1 MTLAWLGLL
10 TVLGLLA
17 LILSKRLSP
26 LVALILVPVT
36 AGLLGGFGLKLGG
49 FVLKGIQDV
58 APVVGMFVFA
68 ILYFGIMTDAGMM
81 EPVIR
86 WILRVVGNRPARIT
100 VGTALLALLIHLD
113 GSGAV
118 TFLITIPV
126 MLPLYERLNMDRRIL
141 ACACS
146 LAAGVN
152 FLPWTGPMIRA
163 SAALHIPVTA
173 LFRPLIGVQI
183 IGLVYVFAM
192 AWLLGKREER
202 RLGWTRKGDGALCP
216 NPTSPT
222 IDDPSAWTARSVPVA
237 ESRVSVRIW
246 INGALTIVLMAVMIS
261 GKVPPAVAFMVGL
274 ALAITINFRD
284 LNAQRERLDTHA
296 KAALMMATILLA
308 AGAFTGIMKESGM
321 LPAMAKSAVDLVPH
335 GTARHMPVMLGVLSM
350 PLTLLFD
357 PDSFYFG
364 VLPVLA
370 EAGKQLGV
378 APLQMAQAALL
389 GLHTT
394 GFPVTPLTP
403 ATFLLTGLCGIDL
416 DKHQRFSIPYLF
428 GASLVMTVAALA
440 LGVFAI

>member
-1 MTLAWLGLL
+1 
-10 TVLGLLA
+10 
-17 LILSKRLSP
+17 
-26 LVALILVPVT
+26 
-36 AGLLGGFGLKLGG
+36 
-49 FVLKGIQDV
+49 
-58 APVVGMFVFA
+58 
-68 ILYFGIMTDAGMM
+68 
-81 EPVIR
+81 
-86 WILRVVGNRPARIT
+86 
-100 VGTALLALLIHLD
+100 
-113 GSGAV
+113 V

-163 SAALHIPVTA
+163 SAALHIPVA
-173 LFRPLIGVQI
+173 VLFRPLIGVQA

-192 AWLLGKREER
+192 AWLLGRREER
-202 RLGWTRKGDGALCP
+202 RLGWKRKGDGALCP
-216 NPTSPT
+216 DPTSST
-222 IDDPSAWTARSVPVA
+222 VDNPSAWTDRSVPF
-237 ESRVSVRIW
+237 SPRVFAKIW
-246 INGALTIVLMAVMIS
+246 INGTLTIALMAIMIS
-261 GKVPPAVAFMVGL
+261 GKVPPAVAFMLGL
-274 ALAITINFRD
+274 ALAITLNFRD
-284 LNAQRERLDTHA
+284 LNAQRERLDAHA
-296 KAALMMATILLA
+296 NAALMMATILLA

-321 LPAMAKSAVDLVPH
+321 LAAMAKAAVDLVPY
-335 GTARHMPVMLGVLSM
+335 GTARHMPVMLGILSM

-378 APLQMAQAALL
+378 PPLHMAQAALL

-403 ATFLLTGLCGIDL
+403 ATFLLTGLCRIDL

-428 GASLVMTVAALA
+428 GASLLMTVAAVA
-440 LGVFAI
+440 FGVFSI

>member
-100 VGTALLALLIHLD
+100 VGTALLALFIHLD

-163 SAALHIPVTA
+163 SAALHIPVAA

-192 AWLLGKREER
+192 AWLLGRWEER
-202 RLGWTRKGDGALCP
+202 RLGWTRGLDAAK
-216 NPTSPT
+216 TM
-222 IDDPSAWTARSVPVA
+222 DDSTPASG
-237 ESRVSVRIW
+237 RIW
-246 INGALTIVLMAVMIS
+246 INGALTIALMAIMIS

-284 LNAQRERLDTHA
+284 LNAQRERLDAHA

-321 LPAMAKSAVDLVPH
+321 LTAMAKAAVDLVPP

-378 APLQMAQAALL
+378 APLHMAQAALL

-428 GASLVMTVAALA
+428 GASLVMTIAAVA